1 MKNGKKVLPA
11 LLAAALLTSGGVL
24 GVDAASI
31 NGKQVDSTVTNQTL
45 LDAGSGKLL
54 VGQGNLDVQTD
65 ASVGNLITKYEQN
78 KGQGTLD
85 AIQAALAPSATDAPL
100 VGVIGGE
107 MQIDNSTYQAVGFA
121 NILLN
126 NDIITK
132 VMEADT
138 LNPDDRGDNQE
149 FTDRGISFTDEA
161 KKGDNVAIKGDIK
174 TQIGGV
180 DHNPLILGFI
190 GGDASLNGGTDG
202 YVGSDDQK
210 AYVRN
215 DTTIARTGNINGTL
229 ASGNVLLGAGGS
241 AAISVG
247 NINVKAQ
254 KDVSL
259 GMLGTLAVKVNAD
272 LGGKTTTTLDGNVTY
287 NANGT
292 ANLGV
297 WANGGAAV
305 ALGGESTST
314 VTGTSTLT
322 IDHTGLETKQIDGVT
337 GMVAGG
343 GASVS
348 TLGGTATTSTGDT
361 TISINNA
368 LTGLVAGGGAAVS
381 LDATEVYNTFLKDP
395 NAGNVGN
402 DNGTSDIFIGKDKN
416 NNDKIGIV
424 SEKKDS
430 LAQIYLSGV
439 NQGGTATAKTGNT
452 NITLT
457 GNSTALITAG
467 GGVAGAW
474 HGYTNRD
481 NTDGDPTNNG
491 QPGGTATAKAESG
504 DVTIDVNLDTKGGAD
519 AVSGVKTA
527 VSAIKDMISGGI
539 NTGALTTIGEAAGA
553 LAGKGM
559 AVGTLGGGVA
569 VSVSDGGT
577 TTSSTV
583 KDVTINLN
591 KGYAVGTFG
600 GGLSVNEYNKGK
612 RPVSDEGT
620 QMKAYTE
627 AASVK
632 INVAGNGANDN
643 AVGVFGGGVAVSG
656 EYDGQNTAANQYDLK
671 PLSESVVKGS
681 ADITVTGKADGVF
694 GGGMAVSSSNVVG
707 EKKGGVD
714 ALASVGTANIKVD
727 GGTVNHLNI
736 EPIMAA
742 VKNTNGTADADQT
755 DPNQTGDN
763 AWWSILGQSAS
774 RAMADLKGITDST
787 AITGGGMSL
796 GMSSKAGVTTA
807 NISVTSGT
815 VNGDILGG
823 GIAVDNMNEG
833 AGASVDAAN
842 ITLGGGT
849 VNGSVYAGGAIS
861 KSEGNPT
868 IGGQYGWHNA
878 EKTAS
883 TVGTSNVTLSG
894 TEVTGEISGQ
904 GYDMTTKYQGENNYN
919 PFFNGTTVGDK
930 ALTTYE
936 KALYKDSVGT
946 SKLTLSGTNTLS
958 ALTGEGYTSSSKIHD
973 FNEVNVEAGS
983 VTKVTGDYSTNAL
996 ISGGK
1001 VTVAEG
1007 AKLDI
1012 TGATNP
1018 GTVKIAANTAEGS
1031 TFWANDALQYDR
1043 LAGYADGT
1051 VAAQDGGFSISYT
1064 DIANMTDAQKDA
1076 AADEFGDAMG
1086 AGPLH
1091 NAIRAGY
1098 GANWDTAKGVNAGA
1112 KQFFTDW
1119 NDNKP
1124 ALNAAFGRAAM
1135 IGEDAA
1141 ATGNT
1146 LSITR
1151 DMADN
1156 VMSRLSFTEDPVQK
1170 AGAANETS
1178 DIWAKYVHNEYKTDG
1193 AASAFGGISSKSTY
1207 DGAIVGVDF
1216 TKKGKL
1222 QTGAAFH
1229 YGSGDGSGS
1238 ISSNDFD
1245 AYGFTLYGSLKDEA
1259 AGTNLMADI
1268 GYVKTSN
1275 DITGHVNGK
1284 TLTADRDITA
1294 WTVGLRGEKEY
1305 VKGTSQLVPYAGLRY
1320 VSLNPSAY
1328 DSYYGGQKLFH
1339 NDADNQNLW
1348 LLPVG
1353 VALRNETVTKS
1364 GWTITPK
1371 AELAYIFAFGDKDT
1385 DVDVDLGT
1393 GSASPLFYTVT
1404 DDGSW
1409 LGSLAVEAKKDI
1421 WTFGAGYSYQK
1432 GDDTKNEKWFVNA
1445 SYAF

>member
-1 MKNGKKVLPA
+1 MKKGKTILPA

-31 NGKQVDSTVTNQTL
+31 NGQKVEGPVTNQTL

-54 VGQGNLDVQTD
+54 VGQGNLNVQTD
-65 ASVGNLITKYEQN
+65 ASVG
-78 KGQGTLD
+78 GTLNKLPSDLSNIGAVLD
-85 AIQAALAPSATDAPL
+85 AFDPSADNAPL
-100 VGVIGGE
+100 IGVIGGE
-107 MQIDNSTYQAVGFA
+107 MDLDAKTNGLLYVANAGLGVAGKDNPTLQSVKGYIQK
-121 NILLN
+121 LQ
-126 NDIITK
+126 K
-132 VMEADT
+132 ADT
-138 LNPDDRGDNQE
+138 VKKYNE
-149 FTDRGISFTDEA
+149 TTDTYSKAVIGSEGSHSDISITVGSNE
-161 KKGDNVAIKGDIK
+161 
-174 TQIGGV
+174 
-180 DHNPLILGFI
+180 HNPVILGFI
-190 GGDASLNGGTDG
+190 GGDASFSTNADNKGQKIDFLTSIERNGDINGIFNAG
-202 YVGSDDQK
+202 NILGGVGSS
-210 AYVRN
+210 AAVSV
-215 DTTIARTGNINGTL
+215 GNVKIDAKLSYEISNRPQEIKLNYQMNGQNETRL
-229 ASGNVLLGAGGS
+229 NGNVLY
-241 AAISVG
+241 
-247 NINVKAQ
+247 NV
-254 KDVSL
+254 
-259 GMLGTLAVKVNAD
+259 
-272 LGGKTTTTLDGNVTY
+272 
-287 NANGT
+287 NGT

-305 ALGGESTST
+305 ALGGTSTST
-314 VTGTSTLT
+314 VNGTSTLN
-322 IDHTGLETKQIDGVT
+322 IDHSNLTYNGQIDGVT

-348 TLGGTATTSTGDT
+348 TLGGTAETSTGDT
-361 TISINNA
+361 SITINDS

-381 LDATEVYNTFLKDP
+381 LDATEVWNTFLKED
-395 NAGNVGN
+395 NEGDIGN
-402 DNGTSDIFIGKDKN
+402 DNGISDKT
-416 NNDKIGIV
+416 
-424 SEKKDS
+424 
-430 LAQIYLSGV
+430 LSGV
-439 NQGGTATAKTGNT
+439 TITVDDAIEGGTATATTGDT
-452 NITLT
+452 TIKLT
-457 GNSTALITAG
+457 GNSTALVTAG

-481 NTDGDPTNNG
+481 ATDDGNTENNG

-504 DVTIDVNLDTKGGAD
+504 DVTIDVSLDTVGGGA
-519 AVSGVKTA
+519 AATGVKNA
-527 VSAIKDMISGGI
+527 VAAIKDVIAGGI
-539 NTGALTTIGEAAGA
+539 NSSALTTLGSAAGE
-553 LAGKGM
+553 LSGKGM
-559 AVGTLGGGVA
+559 AVGILGGGVA
-569 VSVSDGGT
+569 ASVSDGGT

-583 KDVTINLN
+583 QDVTINLN

-600 GGLSVNEYNKGK
+600 GGLSVNEYDKGK
-612 RPVSDEGT
+612 RPVSDEGS

-627 AASVK
+627 ANSVK
-632 INVAGNGANDN
+632 INVAGNGKDDN

-656 EYDGQNTAANQYDLK
+656 EYNGDNTATNQYDLK
-671 PLSESVVKGS
+671 PVSESVVKGE
-681 ADITVTGKADGVF
+681 AAITVTGKADGVF
-694 GGGMAVSSSNVVG
+694 GGGMAVSTSNVVG

-742 VKNTNGTADADQT
+742 VKNTNGTADADPT

-763 AWWSILGQSAS
+763 AWWSVLGQNAS

-787 AITGGGMSL
+787 AIAGGGMSL

-807 NISVTSGT
+807 NISIASGT

-823 GIAVDNMNEG
+823 GIAVDNMNAG
-833 AGASVDAAN
+833 AGASVDTAN
-842 ITLGGGT
+842 ISLTGGK
-849 VNGSVYAGGAIS
+849 VDGSIYAGGAVS
-861 KSEGNPT
+861 KSEGNPS
-868 IGGQYGWHNA
+868 IGGKYGWYNA
-878 EKTAS
+878 DKTVS
-883 TVGTSNVTLSG
+883 TVGSANVTLSG
-894 TEVTGEISGQ
+894 AEVAGEISGQ
-904 GYDMTTKYQGENNYN
+904 GYESTTKYAGADIYN
-919 PFFNGTTVGDK
+919 PFYDGTTVGDK
-930 ALTTYE
+930 TLTTYE
-936 KALYKDSVGT
+936 KSLYKDSVTGT
-946 SKLTLSGTNTLS
+946 STLTLSGNNTLS
-958 ALTGEGYTSSSKIHD
+958 ALDNTDKKYTADSKIHD
-973 FNEVNVEAGS
+973 FNTVNVEAGS
-983 VTKVTGDYSTNAL
+983 VTTVTGDYNTNAL
-996 ISGGK
+996 IDGGK
-1001 VTVAEG
+1001 VTVADG

-1012 TGATNP
+1012 TGATK
-1018 GTVKIAANTAEGS
+1018 GTVKIASNTLEGS
-1031 TFWANDALQYDR
+1031 TFWTNDALRYDR

-1051 VAAQDGGFSISYT
+1051 VGDKDASYAIEYT
-1064 DIANMTDAQKDA
+1064 AIETMTDAQKDK
-1076 AADEFGDAMG
+1076 AADEFGTVMG
-1086 AGPLH
+1086 AGVLY
-1091 NAIRAGY
+1091 NVIRSGY
-1098 GANWDTAKGVNAGA
+1098 GANWDTNKGVNAGA
-1112 KQFFTDW
+1112 VQFFTDW
-1119 NDNKP
+1119 NKHPEFRN
-1124 ALNAAFGRAAM
+1124 AFGRAAM

-1141 ATGNT
+1141 VTGNT

-1170 AGAANETS
+1170 AGAANETG

-1216 TKKGKL
+1216 AKKGKL

-1294 WTVGLRGEKEY
+1294 WTVGVRGEKEY
-1305 VKGTSQLVPYAGLRY
+1305 VKGASQLVPYAGLRY

-1353 VALRNETVTKS
+1353 VSLRNETVTKS

-1409 LGSLAVEAKKDI
+1409 LGSLAVEAKKDV